1 MNIKNNINN
10 IRQNLPPGCRLVAVS
25 KTQPVEKITDAYNA
39 GQRLFGENKVQELV
53 PKYEALPKDI
63 EWHMIGHLQTNKVRY
78 IAPFIHCI
86 QSVDSL
92 KLLKEINKQ
101 AQKANRTISC
111 LLQVFIAAEETKFGF
126 SEEEVS
132 GLLHNG
138 VIADLK
144 NVNIT
149 GLMGMAT
156 FTEDTNQVRSEFR
169 KLKRF
174 FDELA
179 GMTLPANMNM
189 KELSMGMSGDY
200 HIAAEEGSTLVRVGT
215 AIFGSRTTQ
224 T

>member
-39 GQRLFGENKVQELV
+39 GQRLFGENKVKELV

-111 LLQVFIAAEETKFGF
+111 LLQVFIAAE
-126 SEEEVS
+126 
-132 GLLHNG
+132 
-138 VIADLK
+138 
-144 NVNIT
+144 
-149 GLMGMAT
+149 
-156 FTEDTNQVRSEFR
+156 
-169 KLKRF
+169 
-174 FDELA
+174 
-179 GMTLPANMNM
+179 
-189 KELSMGMSGDY
+189 
-200 HIAAEEGSTLVRVGT
+200 
-215 AIFGSRTTQ
+215 
-224 T
+224 

>member
-1 MNIKNNINN
+1 
-10 IRQNLPPGCRLVAVS
+10 
-25 KTQPVEKITDAYNA
+25 
-39 GQRLFGENKVQELV
+39 
-53 PKYEALPKDI
+53 
-63 EWHMIGHLQTNKVRY
+63 
-78 IAPFIHCI
+78 
-86 QSVDSL
+86 
-92 KLLKEINKQ
+92 
-101 AQKANRTISC
+101 
-111 LLQVFIAAEETKFGF
+111 
-126 SEEEVS
+126 
-132 GLLHNG
+132 
-138 VIADLK
+138 
-144 NVNIT
+144 
-149 GLMGMAT
+149 MGMAT